1 MNTKEMRDNKYS
13 RYWSH
18 YMISVE
24 LSLIQQMLKG
34 VEIQRGLIN
43 ILYIRTNLL
52 LTACTDTGLRA
63 RSECN
68 IKTTFK
74 RSTLALLLLVN
85 QFIYKRCVLYWF
97 SYISLELRACTTQT
111 SNLNNVWNHCSL
123 MNVRNLIRFVFF
135 DINLNPNSL
144 CPYV

>member
-1 MNTKEMRDNKYS
+1 
-13 RYWSH
+13 
-18 YMISVE
+18 MISVE

-52 LTACTDTGLRA
+52 LTTCTDTGLRA

-74 RSTLALLLLVN
+74 SVEN
-85 QFIYKRCVLYWF
+85 QAQMWSSV
-97 SYISLELRACTTQT
+97 
-111 SNLNNVWNHCSL
+111 
-123 MNVRNLIRFVFF
+123 
-135 DINLNPNSL
+135 
-144 CPYV
+144 

>member
-85 QFIYKRCVLYWF
+85 QFIYKRCVLY
-97 SYISLELRACTTQT
+97 
-111 SNLNNVWNHCSL
+111 
-123 MNVRNLIRFVFF
+123 
-135 DINLNPNSL
+135 
-144 CPYV
+144 